1 MGKKV
6 KQITWGQHVAPIV
19 KLKDNELY
27 ILDPL
32 ISNTPMKLDDY
43 HLALESTGSKISG
56 YVTCQPDTYVQFDDC
71 FNPDK
76 ESTLMDFEFH
86 ALTFLNQ

>member
-1 MGKKV
+1 
-6 KQITWGQHVAPIV
+6 
-19 KLKDNELY
+19 
-27 ILDPL
+27 
-32 ISNTPMKLDDY
+32 MKRDDY

-76 ESTLMDFEFH
+76 DSTMMDFEFH